1 MSVPANYIADWGSEL
16 VALAHK
22 HSIVFVPLGQG
33 FDSIRDACL
42 AFVPRIVS
50 VEQYLKS
57 PLDPTSPGL
66 VAISDLEL
74 TCQPSSLFM
83 GQLRVRV
90 HEDYE
95 KHGTKFILFSRF
107 SRQRFPDVP
116 GSSLIFD
123 AKLYFPP
130 LEVAGDG
137 DRKSFMIPDFE
148 QSEKPSREQIGSVL
162 KDVSADV
169 VASLDFWIYE
179 SMLGREDLLD
189 ALDQSAIECLRSV
202 GLLRVLDSSLQWT
215 YPNAFFS
222 FRLAL
227 SDAISLF
234 SEPPNGTSEAFR
246 LVWIMERSIR
256 RAMRA
261 RAVEASNKDSWRG
274 PALTAEL
281 IAEVLGRAT
290 VEAYPAAKTINEI
303 RDPLEWLSL
312 GELLDLRMRNKTLY
326 GDLGVS
332 AAVWSSFAREVPP
345 IRNRLSHM
353 RLLQRPDLDKLRKW
367 STALDRKLK
376 SQDD

>member
-1 MSVPANYIADWGSEL
+1 MPPTYIVDWGSEL
-16 VALAHK
+16 VALAQK

-33 FDSIRDACL
+33 FDSIRSSCL
-42 AFVPRIVS
+42 SFVSRIVS
-50 VEQYLKS
+50 VEQYLRE
-57 PLDPTSPGL
+57 PLDSTSPGL
-66 VAISDLEL
+66 VAIIDLE
-74 TCQPSSLFM
+74 TICQPSSLTI
-83 GQLRVRV
+83 GQLRARV

-95 KHGTKFILFSRF
+95 KYGTKFILFSRF
-107 SRQRFPDVP
+107 SRHRFPDVP

-130 LEVAGDG
+130 LEVSGDG
-137 DRKSFMIPDFE
+137 DQKRFMVPDFE
-148 QSEKPSREQIGSVL
+148 GSEKPSREQVGSL
-162 KDVSADV
+162 LIDVGADV

-179 SMLGREDLLD
+179 SMLGRDDLLVG
-189 ALDQSAIECLRSV
+189 LDQPAIECLRSV
-202 GLLRVLDSSLQWT
+202 GLLRISDSSLHWT

-222 FRLAL
+222 FKLAL
-227 SDAISLF
+227 SDAIALF
-234 SEPPNGTSEAFR
+234 REPPNGTSEAFR

-261 RAVEASNKDSWRG
+261 RAVAESNRDSWRG
-274 PALTAEL
+274 PALTPEL

-290 VEAYPAAKTINEI
+290 VEAYPAANTINEI

-312 GELLDLRMRNKTLY
+312 GELLDLRVRNKTLY

-332 AAVWSSFAREVPP
+332 PAVWSSFTKEVPP

-367 STALDRKLK
+367 ATALDRKLE
-376 SQDD
+376 SQGV